1 MVEINQLSAL
11 LEKLILPTI
20 QDQLYN
26 KKILM
31 KYFNKDSK
39 GLTFKNDKIYITA
52 RTSGHSGV

>member
-1 MVEINQLSAL
+1 

-31 KYFNKDSK
+31 KYFAKDNA

-52 RTSGHSGV
+52 QTSGHSGV